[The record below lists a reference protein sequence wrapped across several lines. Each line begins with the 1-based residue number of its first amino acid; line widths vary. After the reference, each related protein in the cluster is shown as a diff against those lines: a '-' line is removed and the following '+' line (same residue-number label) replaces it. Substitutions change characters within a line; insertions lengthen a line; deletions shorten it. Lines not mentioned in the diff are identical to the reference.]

1 MDDFS
6 EYRLIVFFLNCT
18 SSLEMKWYHLIPKS
32 VQRRVLILHA
42 HALTPV
48 TVEHSKLQ
56 GGPEK
61 NANFNAL

>member
-1 MDDFS
+1 
-6 EYRLIVFFLNCT
+6 
-18 SSLEMKWYHLIPKS
+18 MKWYHLIPKS